1 MTGQRASHRAPRSD
15 CRCRR
20 RRGRVQ
26 RNGGNA
32 VSDRSS
38 HRRTHGHADNRP
50 QLRRPQLRRAD
61 ICRAK
66 LCRADVCRAKLCRPE
81 RLGLGSAKRIGIAGS
96 GGILPCDSRL
106 AAGTTGGTMN
116 VAYVGPAATASTSR
130 SR

>member
-1 MTGQRASHRAPRSD
+1 M
-15 CRCRR
+15 
-20 RRGRVQ
+20 Q

-81 RLGLGSAKRIGIAGS
+81 RLGLGSAKRIGNCRERRNSPLAIRAWPPEPPAG
-96 GGILPCDSRL
+96 P
-106 AAGTTGGTMN
+106 
-116 VAYVGPAATASTSR
+116 
-130 SR
+130 